1 MLTMFIRALVLYI
14 AVILIIRIM
23 GKRQIGQLQPYELV
37 FTIIVA
43 ELAASPMS
51 NVSIPLLYGIMP
63 IGALLLCYAVIS
75 VLCLKSERVRGFL
88 AGRPTVLVR
97 NGVIDQAA
105 MREQG
110 FTLNELLE
118 RIRYAGVFN
127 VHEVGCAILEVSGQ
141 LSVFPVSQK
150 RNVTPEDMGIQT
162 GYESLPLNLVLDGRI
177 QSNTLKLANLNDE
190 WLKKQLKELGTTP
203 LEVFYCALDTSGLM
217 TVQHQ
222 QSGKLQFRQA
232 LKAEEVHW

>member
-177 QSNTLKLANLNDE
+177 QSNTLKMANLNDE
-190 WLKKQLKELGTTP
+190 WLLKQLKGLGTKP
-203 LEVFYCALDTSGLM
+203 SEVFYCSLDTSGLM
-217 TVQHQ
+217 AVQGQ
-222 QSGKLQFRQA
+222 REDKLQFRQA